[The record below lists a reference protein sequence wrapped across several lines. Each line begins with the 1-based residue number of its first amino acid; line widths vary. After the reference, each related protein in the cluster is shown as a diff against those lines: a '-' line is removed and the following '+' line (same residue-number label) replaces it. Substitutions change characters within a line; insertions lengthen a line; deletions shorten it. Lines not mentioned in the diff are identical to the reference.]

1 MFNYLQNYL
10 STVHISALLI
20 LLGIVLGTL
29 LVIYA
34 VTVIAWWKIFK
45 KAGQPGWKSIIPFY
59 NGHIVYKICWK
70 PAFFWLMLVLAVAGM
85 VMTGYIFSS
94 GGFETIIYIIGCA
107 FLLLALYIDV
117 LHSFKLSKAF
127 GHGTGFAIGLVFL
140 PTIFGLILA
149 FGKSQY
155 IGITENATN
164 TSGTID

>member
-1 MFNYLQNYL
+1 MFDYLQNYL
-10 STVHISALLI
+10 STVHFSALLI

-45 KAGQPGWKSIIPFY
+45 KADQPGWKSIIPFY
-59 NGHIVYKICWK
+59 NGHILYKICWK
-70 PAFFWLMLVLAVAGM
+70 PAFFWLMLVLAVAGS
-85 VMTGYIFSS
+85 VMTGYKFSS

-140 PTIFGLILA
+140 PTIFVLILA

>member
-1 MFNYLQNYL
+1 MFDYLQNYL

-29 LVIYA
+29 LVIYS

-45 KAGQPGWKSIIPFY
+45 KADQPGWKSIIPFY

-85 VMTGYIFSS
+85 VMTGYIFLSGVS

-107 FLLLALYIDV
+107 FLLLALRSSFQK
-117 LHSFKLSKAF
+117 HS
-127 GHGTGFAIGLVFL
+127 V
-140 PTIFGLILA
+140 
-149 FGKSQY
+149 
-155 IGITENATN
+155 TEQDLQ
-164 TSGTID
+164 SD